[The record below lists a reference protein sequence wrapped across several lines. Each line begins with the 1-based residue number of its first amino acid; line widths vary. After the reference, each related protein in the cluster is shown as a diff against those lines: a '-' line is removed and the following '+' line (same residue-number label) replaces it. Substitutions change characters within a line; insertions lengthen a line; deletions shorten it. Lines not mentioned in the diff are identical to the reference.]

1 MEGSPRMI
9 ATPQFQPVPSAQPS
23 VSLGKKTIRNYT
35 PKESSNMLREF
46 EDRRNNS
53 VDWRQNPKHQK
64 SGGGEH
70 KKTKPSIERKSSMD
84 RLIDDFHR
92 SLPAPPHHES
102 NSTIA
107 TKRHGTMT
115 SQISNWS
122 AASSAAS
129 FEFQTVNSK
138 QNSNTNGGSPSLPS
152 VHEELDQPADE
163 QPQGERIPPEGAPAA
178 SMSGVSPTNFVQ
190 RIEVKSANKTKQ
202 SSNRSPQNRSN
213 LPKTVPNSS
222 SNNSKSV
229 VGGSGAN
236 SKPERRKSN
245 AKSEEIPLPPPP
257 PPPPVG
263 EDDEVLLPSE
273 AAAAAAAGPDE
284 VDEFSNLRKLISENR
299 IAGLNENPP
308 SWSPPSPPATEKRGR
323 ASVERSA
330 SSSRRSPSSAG
341 TKPPAP
347 STPKGAKSTHSA
359 ERQPS
364 RKNREAPKPPVQ
376 TTANRSNTSTPNSDV
391 KFVSSRQ
398 RESLE
403 DLTQMNSKKRSEVKR
418 SSSNHGS
425 RPSGMWNNGSSA
437 HCSNTSSDVIE
448 YIDQLVRIVNLLVLP
463 ILKLTFDF

>member
-9 ATPQFQPVPSAQPS
+9 STPQFQPVPSANPS

-53 VDWRQNPKHQK
+53 VDWRGQNSKHQK
-64 SGGGEH
+64 SGGAN
-70 KKTKPSIERKSSMD
+70 KTKPSIERKSSID

-138 QNSNTNGGSPSLPS
+138 LQNSSGNNNGGSPSLPS

-190 RIEVKSANKTKQ
+190 RIEVKSASKTKQ
-202 SSNRSPQNRSN
+202 SNNRSPQNRSSNN
-213 LPKTVPNSS
+213 LPKTVPNNS
-222 SNNSKSV
+222 NSKSN
-229 VGGSGAN
+229 GAN

-245 AKSEEIPLPPPP
+245 AKTEEIPLPPPP
-257 PPPPVG
+257 PPPPAG
-263 EDDEVLLPSE
+263 EDDNDVPLLPPE
-273 AAAAAAAGPDE
+273 AAATGSDE

-299 IAGLNENPP
+299 IAGLNAPPP
-308 SWSPPSPPATEKRGR
+308 SWSPPSPPATDKRVGR
-323 ASVERSA
+323 SSVERSA

-376 TTANRSNTSTPNSDV
+376 STSSTNNRSNTSTPNSDV

-425 RPSGMWNNGSSA
+425 RPSGM
-437 HCSNTSSDVIE
+437 
-448 YIDQLVRIVNLLVLP
+448 
-463 ILKLTFDF
+463 